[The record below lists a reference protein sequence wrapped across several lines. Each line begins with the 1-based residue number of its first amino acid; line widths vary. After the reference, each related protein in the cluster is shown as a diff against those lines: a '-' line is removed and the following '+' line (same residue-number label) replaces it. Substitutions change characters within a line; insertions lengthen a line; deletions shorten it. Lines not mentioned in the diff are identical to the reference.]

1 MAQRA
6 PFPSNPEDFDADNR
20 IAFSKETK
28 SYLLEDENGEEWEWL
43 AGPAKWSKTM
53 DEALMKQQQEIYKVD
68 GVDDDAP
75 AFDPVKKRKAAQ
87 QEDVSF
93 NGCNNSSREHGA
105 TNARQ
110 LDSNKKAKANNG
122 ATAKATAS
130 ATAAPSANKPRQSTA
145 VFVSGLPLDV
155 DTEEVREV
163 FSKYGIIA
171 ESADDN
177 EKRVKL
183 YNDANG
189 NFKGEALIIFFRP
202 ESVRQA
208 VMLADGM
215 LWPRDFG
222 QPTSTISVIEA
233 DSTYK
238 KSNDDTV
245 APERQERG
253 APKAKP
259 SKAKLK
265 RKAEEM
271 NQRLGEWSDDEIS
284 TMPQTSSRYD
294 KVVVVKHAFRLEE
307 FENQKPGEDVRQ
319 DIYDDMMEEGEKYG
333 TVKHIEIFD
342 LEEDGVVTVRFQ
354 NAEAASAFARAI
366 DGRQFG
372 GPTKIQASISTGD
385 ERFKKKRK
393 TAEQKEAEE
402 ARRLEQYS
410 KDIEGGAAAANGDEK
425 A

>member
-6 PFPSNPEDFDADNR
+6 PFPSDPEDFDTDKR
-20 IAFSKETK
+20 IAYSKETK

-43 AGPAKWSKTM
+43 KGPAKWTKTM
-53 DEALMKQQQEIYKVD
+53 NEDLVKQQQEIYKVD
-68 GVDDDAP
+68 GVDENAP

-87 QEDVSF
+87 QD
-93 NGCNNSSREHGA
+93 
-105 TNARQ
+105 
-110 LDSNKKAKANNG
+110 DKANNG
-122 ATAKATAS
+122 ATANANAS
-130 ATAAPSANKPRQSTA
+130 ATAIAAPPANKPRQSTA

-155 DTEEVREV
+155 DTKEVREV
-163 FSKYGIIA
+163 FKKYGMIA
-171 ESADDN
+171 ESADDD

-189 NFKGEALIIFFRP
+189 NFKGEALIIYHRP
-202 ESVRQA
+202 ESVGQA
-208 VMLADGM
+208 IMLAHEM

-222 QPTSTISVIEA
+222 QPTSTISVTEA

-238 KSNDDTV
+238 KFDDDTV
-245 APERQERG
+245 APERG
-253 APKAKP
+253 ASKAKP

-271 NQRLGEWSDDEIS
+271 NQRLGDWSDDGIS
-284 TMPQTSSRYD
+284 TMPRTSSRYN
-294 KVVVVKHAFRLEE
+294 KVVVVKHAFNLEE
-307 FENQKPGEDVRQ
+307 FENQPSDEDVRKE
-319 DIYDDMMEEGEKYG
+319 IREGMHEEGEKYG

-342 LEEDGVVTVRFQ
+342 LEEEGVVTVRFQ
-354 NAEAASAFARAI
+354 NAEAARAFASAVN
-366 DGRQFG
+366 GRKFG
-372 GPTKIQASISTGD
+372 RDRIQASISTGD

-402 ARRLEQYS
+402 AKRLEQYS
-410 KDIEGGAAAANGDEK
+410 KDIEGGVAANGGEK

>member
-43 AGPAKWSKTM
+43 PGPAKWSKTM
-53 DEALMKQQQEIYKVD
+53 DEALMKQQQEIYKVA

-87 QEDVSF
+87 QDD
-93 NGCNNSSREHGA
+93 
-105 TNARQ
+105 
-110 LDSNKKAKANNG
+110 LDSNKKAKANTG
-122 ATAKATAS
+122 ATATATAKAI
-130 ATAAPSANKPRQSTA
+130 AAPPANKPRQSTA

-171 ESADDN
+171 ESAEDN

-189 NFKGEALIIFFRP
+189 NFKGEALIIFYRP

-245 APERQERG
+245 APERG
-253 APKAKP
+253 PSKARP

-271 NQRLGEWSDDEIS
+271 NQRLGEWSDDDIS

-294 KVVVVKHAFRLEE
+294 KVVVVKNAFKLEE
-307 FENQKPGEDVRQ
+307 FENQKPDEDVRQ
-319 DIYDDMMEEGEKYG
+319 DIYDDMFEEGGKYG

-342 LEEDGVVTVRFQ
+342 LEEEGVVTIRFQ
-354 NAEAASAFARAI
+354 TAEAASAFARAI
-366 DGRQFG
+366 DGRRFG
-372 GPTKIQASISTGD
+372 SPMQIQASISTGD
-385 ERFKKKRK
+385 ERFKKNRK

-410 KDIEGGAAAANGDEK
+410 KDIEGGAFVNGDGK